1 MKDENRT
8 SSDQSG
14 AGSQPADS
22 QATERFYPR
31 TALLDVWSNQNWTQ
45 GVQVDQLE
53 MLDRIFVQTAK
64 SLYEL
69 TVIDPSTGE
78 VIARGGNYFP
88 KAATARVAGSS
99 LGGSYLKHRGIY
111 VGFQME
117 LVKGTETILT
127 GLVQKIDVHR
137 VFRTPK

>member
-1 MKDENRT
+1 MKDEDRT
-8 SSDQSG
+8 SSDQAG
-14 AGSQPADS
+14 EGSQP
-22 QATERFYPR
+22 TERFYPR
-31 TALLDVWSNQNWTQ
+31 TALLDVWSNQNWTE
-45 GVQVDQLE
+45 GIQVDRLE
-53 MLDRIFVQTAK
+53 MLDRIFIQTAK
-64 SLYEL
+64 SRYEL
-69 TVIDPSTGE
+69 TVIAPSTGE

-99 LGGSYLKHRGIY
+99 QGGSYLKHRGIY

-137 VFRTPK
+137 VFRAPK